1 VDTSLAGAVTS
12 IGRYFVVVSLL
23 PAGVFV
29 LYAYLLV
36 RSGAWSGA
44 VDLAAAVDFRAQ
56 DIVPVGLVAIILALA
71 LNPLQVGV
79 IRFFEG
85 YWGASPLA
93 VRLAY
98 IRTLHHRNRIA
109 RFKQVG
115 LADTLVESEQVL
127 RLVRFGESQRM
138 LASYPTNPVMV
149 LPTRL
154 GNVLRR
160 YETAI
165 GIPYG
170 LNALTCIPRLGMV
183 ASDREVAYV
192 ENQRTQL
199 ELATRTSFLAIAAVL
214 VTLAMTWRDG
224 PWMLLA
230 LVPYAVAFLAY
241 RGSVA
246 IAHEYGTSM
255 AVMVD
260 LSRFALY
267 ERMRLKFP
275 ETTEQERENNRRL
288 SKFFEFDDHP
298 ILEHDQPPPDSGAGK
313 A

>member
-1 VDTSLAGAVTS
+1 MDTSVVGAVTS

-36 RSGAWSGA
+36 RSGAWSGT
-44 VDLAAAVDFRAQ
+44 VDLGTAFDFRVQ
-56 DIVPVGLVAIILALA
+56 DVVPVGLAAIMLALT

-79 IRFFEG
+79 IRLFEG
-85 YWGASPLA
+85 YWGVSPLA
-93 VRLAY
+93 VRLAH
-98 IRTLHHRNRIA
+98 IRTLHHRRRMA
-109 RFKQVG
+109 EFKRVR
-115 LADTLVESEQVL
+115 LVDSSDEFEQVQ
-127 RLVRFGESQRM
+127 RLVRYGESQRM
-138 LASYPTNPVMV
+138 LASYPSNPKMV

-165 GIPYG
+165 GKPYG
-170 LNALTCIPRLGMV
+170 LKALTSIPRLGMV
-183 ASDREVAYV
+183 ASDREVAYM

-199 ELATRTSFLAIAAVL
+199 ELATRTSFLAFVALL
-214 VTLAMTWRDG
+214 VTLVMTWRDG
-224 PWMLLA
+224 VWMLLA
-230 LVPYAVAFLAY
+230 LVPYGVAFFAY

-275 ETTEQERENNRRL
+275 ETTVDERENNGRL

-298 ILEHDQPPPDSGAGK
+298 FLEHDLPPSDGK